1 MLNSKR
7 KKVVDVNS
15 SMLYL
20 NPESEVL
27 SLPSKEF
34 TFDCFTIVK
43 RKDLPSIK
51 EILKTIRSKE
61 KGLNISE
68 VYEESMV
75 FELGEVERN
84 SKNKIILRIR
94 FSPVLPPSNVGAL
107 FCYLM
112 ESNNVIKEI
121 FRYFSKSFGVITTL
135 NTYFKVNEENDI
147 REKIKE
153 FAKNNEYVRTIGFS
167 DIQYVNDDLEEHVAK
182 VITYENDYLNFYITQ
197 NIYTA
202 EYFENR
208 MYEYVKIV
216 SQINDSCVK

>member
-34 TFDCFTIVK
+34 TLDCFTIVK

-75 FELGEVERN
+75 FELGEIERN
-84 SKNKIILRIR
+84 PKNKIILRIK
-94 FSPVLPPSNVGAL
+94 FSPVLPPSNVGTL

-121 FRYFSKSFGVITTL
+121 FKYFSKSFGVITTL

-208 MYEYVKIV
+208 MYEYLKIV
-216 SQINDSCVK
+216 SQVNDSCVK

>member
-34 TFDCFTIVK
+34 TLDCFTIVK

-61 KGLNISE
+61 KGLNIS
-68 VYEESMV
+68 VVFEESMV
-75 FELGEVERN
+75 FELGEIERN
-84 SKNKIILRIR
+84 PKNKIILRIR
-94 FSPVLPPSNVGAL
+94 FSPVLPPSNVGTL

-121 FRYFSKSFGVITTL
+121 FKYFSKSFGVITTL

-208 MYEYVKIV
+208 MYEYLKIV